1 MVVGFFT
8 GLVYLIALFYSVH
21 DIDAV
26 FKTTF
31 TNPLA
36 EVYRQATG
44 STGGS
49 LGLLIVIFIPT
60 VCTCIGIYI
69 TSGRMLWTLAR
80 GGFLRYRLSSWY
92 DMLTS
97 YQTGQLPLVTPWAES
112 RRASGTPLQQQL
124 SAGVS
129 APSWV

>member
-1 MVVGFFT
+1 MRQVRLLTKRGSEEIPNPRRNLPKAIAAQIVVGFLT
-8 GLVYLIALFYSVH
+8 GLVYLIALFYSVN

-26 FKTTF
+26 FNATF

-60 VCTCIGIYI
+60 FCTCIGTYI

-80 GGFLRYRLSSWY
+80 GGFPADRSFFW
-92 DMLTS
+92 
-97 YQTGQLPLVTPWAES
+97 
-112 RRASGTPLQQQL
+112 
-124 SAGVS
+124 
-129 APSWV
+129 